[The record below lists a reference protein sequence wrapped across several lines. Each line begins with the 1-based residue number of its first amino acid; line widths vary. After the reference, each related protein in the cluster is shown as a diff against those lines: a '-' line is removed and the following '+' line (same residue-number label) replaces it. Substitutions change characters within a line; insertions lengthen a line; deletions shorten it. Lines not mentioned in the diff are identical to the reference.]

1 MLNLRTSVFFFTFFL
16 TASTT
21 GAAEGQRV
29 ELPFRQGVRMLLE
42 NNLQV
47 RSSSLD
53 PMIAGA
59 KVLSARGAFDTEVF
73 ASFKRA
79 DSTRPLSARSS
90 VASGG
95 LRSIESESY
104 GFNAGLEG
112 TTGLGTEYRF
122 EVRDDWTAD
131 TFSGFEYEYESFTGV
146 TVRQPLLKGFGN
158 AESLALNVAL
168 KDRESTEHRFRQ
180 TLSAALTEYSDS
192 WWALMSARGSLEV
205 RKESLAL
212 AETLLDV
219 NRKKLA
225 AGALSRLELVL
236 TESAVAARREDLF
249 AAQKSVE
256 DSQRQLK
263 ELIAGD
269 AYAVRDDEVVPVGE
283 GTLRPVAQSVDEA
296 VSVALSA
303 RPDYMELRASLEKER
318 IVLKYSANQAWP
330 EVDLEASYG
339 FNGLGDS
346 FSKSFNG
353 LEANP
358 EWSVGILLSY
368 PLGNRA
374 AKGDLEAARLR
385 SRQAVLK
392 LKRLEQEIV
401 LGLGAAMKNLEIGKM
416 RVEAADEAVRLAAE
430 TLDAEEKKLEA
441 GRSTTFNVLKIQ
453 EDLLLARLKK
463 LDAVSEYN
471 ASLVAFYEEK
481 GTLLEELGVRI
492 TDIEGVE

>member
-1 MLNLRTSVFFFTFFL
+1 MLNFRTSVLLSTLFFT
-16 TASTT
+16 ASAA

-59 KVLSARGAFDTEVF
+59 KVMSAQGAFDPEVF

-79 DSTRPLSARSS
+79 DSSRPLSARSS
-90 VASGG
+90 VAAGG
-95 LRSIESESY
+95 LKSTKSESY
-104 GFNAGLEG
+104 GFNAGFEG
-112 TTGLGTEYRF
+112 ATGLGTEYRF

-158 AESLALNVAL
+158 AEALALNVAL
-168 KDRESTEHRFRQ
+168 KDKEATEHRFKQ
-180 TLSAALTEYSDS
+180 ALSGALTGYADS
-192 WWALMSARGSLEV
+192 WWALMSARGALDV
-205 RKESLAL
+205 RKESLQL
-212 AETLLDV
+212 AETLLEV

-236 TESAVAARREDLF
+236 SESAVAARREDLL
-249 AAQKSVE
+249 AAQKSVQ

-263 ELIAGD
+263 EMIAED
-269 AYAVRDDEVVPVGE
+269 AYAIRDDEVVPVGE
-283 GTLRPVAQSVDEA
+283 GVLRPVSQSVDEA
-296 VSVALSA
+296 VSVALSS
-303 RPDYMELRASLEKER
+303 RPDYMELKASLEKER

-353 LEANP
+353 LSDNP
-358 EWSVGILLSY
+358 EWSVGVLFSY

-401 LGLGAAMKNLEIGKM
+401 IGLVAAMRNLEIGKM
-416 RVEAADEAVRLAAE
+416 RLEAADEAVRLAAE

-463 LDAVSEYN
+463 LDAISEYN
-471 ASLVAFYEEK
+471 ASLAAFYMEK
-481 GTLLEELGVRI
+481 GTLPEELGVRI